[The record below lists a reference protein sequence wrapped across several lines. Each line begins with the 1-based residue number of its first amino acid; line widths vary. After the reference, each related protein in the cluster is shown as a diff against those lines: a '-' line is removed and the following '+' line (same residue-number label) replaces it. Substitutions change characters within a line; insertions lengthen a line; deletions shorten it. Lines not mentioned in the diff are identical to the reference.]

1 MRTGSTMSRACRN
14 HKKGALSLKRAIETV
29 FQLIEWICE
38 ALLVLMVS
46 FVVIQVVCRFLHVPT
61 PWTEEMAR
69 YLYVYITFLGS
80 AVALKEKEHVVID
93 LLLSK
98 LKKRPRKV
106 MDGMI
111 SLLIALFLFCF
122 IKGIYTALMTSG
134 EVSSV
139 SFAWFKHKHLYG
151 PVLFA
156 GMLMGLTSLVQAG
169 QAFIEAARKE
179 NTNE

>member
-1 MRTGSTMSRACRN
+1 M
-14 HKKGALSLKRAIETV
+14 KKAIDAV
-29 FQLIEWICE
+29 FRLIEWICE

-46 FVVIQVVCRFLHVPT
+46 FVVIQVVCRFLRVPT

-80 AVALKEKEHVVID
+80 AVALKENEHVVID

-106 MDGMI
+106 MDGII
-111 SLLIALFLFCF
+111 SLLITLFLFCF
-122 IKGIYTALMTSG
+122 IKGIYTALVTSG

-139 SFAWFKHKHLYG
+139 SFSWFKHKYLYG

-169 QAFIEAARKE
+169 QAFIEAAKKE